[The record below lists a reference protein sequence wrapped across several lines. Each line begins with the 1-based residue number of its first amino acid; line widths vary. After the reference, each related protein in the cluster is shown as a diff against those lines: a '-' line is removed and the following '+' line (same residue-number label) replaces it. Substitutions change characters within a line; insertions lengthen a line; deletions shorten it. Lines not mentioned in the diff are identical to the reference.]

1 STSHYYL
8 LFAHETLASCIP
20 VYPWCCLFTLDRIYG
35 GETDLS
41 EVFMLELACYGAPPR
56 PLHNLAAGDRA
67 RPTRC
72 RQLRQGFRGIRDRSF
87 RSSIRKTISCTRWHV
102 TEAARSG
109 TIYCALRD
117 ANPWSWVL

>member
-1 STSHYYL
+1 MSWLLPSLSRQLLCTLHTLKSTSHYYL
-8 LFAHETLASCIP
+8 LFAHETLAPCIP

-35 GETDLS
+35 GKTDLS

-72 RQLRQGFRGIRDRSF
+72 RQLRQGFRGRY
-87 RSSIRKTISCTRWHV
+87 SSTS
-102 TEAARSG
+102 
-109 TIYCALRD
+109 
-117 ANPWSWVL
+117 P